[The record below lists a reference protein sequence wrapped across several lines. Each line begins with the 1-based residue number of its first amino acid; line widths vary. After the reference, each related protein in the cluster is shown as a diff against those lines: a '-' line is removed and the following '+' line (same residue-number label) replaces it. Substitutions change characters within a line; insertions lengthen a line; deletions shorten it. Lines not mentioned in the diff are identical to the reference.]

1 MEDRQAGLT
10 LIELLIILMVLGIL
24 LGITA
29 YRFSDLLNYAQNLLA
44 KVELDQVQKGMW
56 AYMVSQ
62 EIATV
67 PTAECVSD
75 FGLAEPQL
83 WPDYLKKRTPGGG
96 RSYSWDAA
104 GNITPCATTQ
114 PVGGQTAGTPTPT
127 SALATPT
134 PTPTSPPATPTI
146 TPTPSPTL
154 PSGLASL
161 RLTSMCSPDPASY
174 RVWRVRNPNAVDV
187 PFTWEVVGAGQT
199 GVGLALANSD
209 VYFQTITVPGS
220 NTVRILV
227 DGVQHDVKAST
238 TAHCPQPTATPTL
251 TATPSPT
258 ATFTPAPSPTP
269 TRTLT
274 PTSTFTPTRTPT
286 PTPTYGAPKK
296 ALIPRVYCVQNN
308 GDGTYTAFFG
318 YESLNDAPV
327 YLPIGPQNKLTPG
340 DEDQGQPT
348 IFYPGTHALV
358 FKVSFDRWSSVVWHL
373 NRRQAQASRFS
384 RSCSGVPIIPK
395 PLPIEPPRP
404 PEIM

>member
-1 MEDRQAGLT
+1 MHQDRQAGLT
-10 LIELLIILMVLGIL
+10 LIEVIIILMVLGIL

-29 YRFSDLLNYAQNLLA
+29 YRYSDVLNYAQGLMA

-62 EIATV
+62 QRAMV

-83 WPDYLKKRTPGGG
+83 WPDYLKRRTPGGG

-104 GNITPCATTQ
+104 GNITPCATAQ
-114 PVGGQTAGTPTPT
+114 PGGGQPG
-127 SALATPT
+127 ATPT
-134 PTPTSPPATPTI
+134 PTPSPAQT
-146 TPTPSPTL
+146 TPTPTSVPSITPSPTPTL
-154 PSGLASL
+154 PSGLALL

-187 PFTWEVVGAGQT
+187 PFIWELVGTGQS
-199 GVGLALANSD
+199 GMGLALANSD
-209 VYFQTITVPGS
+209 VYFQTGTVAGS

-238 TAHCPQPTATPTL
+238 TAQCASPTPSPTL
-251 TATPSPT
+251 TATASPT
-258 ATFTPAPSPTP
+258 ATWTPSPSPTPSRTLTP

-274 PTSTFTPTRTPT
+274 PSRTPT
-286 PTPTYGAPKK
+286 PTPTLGAPKK
-296 ALIPRVYCVQNN
+296 ALIPRVYCVQSN

-318 YESLNDAPV
+318 YESLNDGPV
-327 YLPIGPQNKLTPG
+327 YLAVGAQNKITPG
-340 DEDQGQPT
+340 DQDQGQPT
-348 IFYPGTHALV
+348 IFYPGVHEPV
-358 FKVSFDRWSSVVWHL
+358 FKVVFTGTNVTWHL
-373 NRRQAQASRFS
+373 ATRTATARRFS
-384 RSCSGVPIIPK
+384 RPCGVEPIIPK

-404 PEIM
+404 VEPIM